1 MFDVKILLS
10 EILTQKNGKL
20 MKISSAAAASNAL
33 MIASGASS
41 VLLEEIAAAAPEGT
55 VLWQQMF
62 FYQDRS
68 ITEDLVRRAEK
79 SGYRAIV
86 VSVNV

>member
-1 MFDVKILLS
+1 MIL
-10 EILTQKNGKL
+10 
-20 MKISSAAAASNAL
+20 
-33 MIASGASS
+33 SGASS
-41 VLLEEIAAAAPEGT
+41 VLLEDVAAAAPAGAI
-55 VLWQQMF
+55 LWMQMF

-86 VSVNV
+86 VSVYIHDELY

>member
-1 MFDVKILLS
+1 MSKTAELI
-10 EILTQKNGKL
+10 KNEL
-20 MKISSAAAASNAL
+20 AAAASGAL
-33 MIASGASS
+33 MIVSGASS
-41 VLLEEIAAAAPEGT
+41 VLLEDVAAAAPEGAI
-55 VLWQQMF
+55 LWMQMF

-86 VSVNV
+86 VSVYL

>member
-1 MFDVKILLS
+1 
-10 EILTQKNGKL
+10 
-20 MKISSAAAASNAL
+20 
-33 MIASGASS
+33 MIVSGASS
-41 VLLEEIAAAAPEGT
+41 VLLEDVAAAAPEGAI
-55 VLWQQMF
+55 LWMQMF

-86 VSVNV
+86 VSVYL